1 MGTLEALTTQLSE
14 FILTSNKKSD
24 ELQHGVNQ
32 TNKTLQQFTVKL
44 SNLEA
49 KVTKFDEKF
58 NKLQNELKT
67 ELPFIN
73 KRLTEVEAK
82 AKEAEKSANFT
93 SGLYDEVKLKVDAT
107 SVGNDSLRKQVDNS
121 PMICEQ
127 RGLDVML
134 TPNINVAAS
143 T

>member
-24 ELQHGVNQ
+24 VLQQGVNQ
-32 TNKTLQQFTVKL
+32 TNKTLQQFTIKL

-73 KRLTEVEAK
+73 K
-82 AKEAEKSANFT
+82 
-93 SGLYDEVKLKVDAT
+93 
-107 SVGNDSLRKQVDNS
+107 
-121 PMICEQ
+121 
-127 RGLDVML
+127 
-134 TPNINVAAS
+134 
-143 T
+143 